1 MKTHQPRPRFD
12 KRYEELARTTGEVP
26 ADHMLLVMWECGSS
40 TPSSCR
46 SKMTK
51 QGWTFKPMGP
61 RLGYRAIP
69 PTFLPEPTATPAAQD
84 APTSAPAAQDTP
96 ATPAAPSSKQPT
108 LPMTTPNV
116 WETMD
121 IMAGL
126 RQLVIAI
133 EALTAA
139 VQANNE
145 HVKEIARQTEQ
156 IGSTLAHMTND
167 MPIMVMETN

>member
-1 MKTHQPRPRFD
+1 MSNHQPRPRFD
-12 KRYEELARTTGEVP
+12 KRYEQLARTTGEVP

-46 SKMTK
+46 SKMAK
-51 QGWTFKPMGP
+51 QGWTFKPLGP
-61 RLGYRAIP
+61 RLGYKAIP
-69 PTFLPEPTATPAAQD
+69 PNTTTEPTPTPKPEPAPEPAATTE
-84 APTSAPAAQDTP
+84 PTSVA
-96 ATPAAPSSKQPT
+96 KQPT
-108 LPMTTPNV
+108 LPMIQPNV
-116 WETMD
+116 WETLD

-133 EALTAA
+133 DALTAA

-145 HVKEIARQTEQ
+145 HVREIARQAEQ
-156 IGSTLAHMTND
+156 IGSTLAHMTDD